1 MYSERYVFLNSQYI
15 YLKTILEYSKYS
27 LLRIVALSKKSQS
40 HFCIATLCQSFRLW

>member
-27 LLRIVALSKKSQS
+27 LLRIVPLP
-40 HFCIATLCQSFRLW
+40 FEEGERGRGF